1 MNTNQKIFIILLLI
15 SLPCIAQ
22 ITNQQL
28 DIKFTPAEV
37 ESMLFLYNQ
46 TTVKGSEVEIVA
58 PVGVKLKAGLQEARA
73 LKDTTETI
81 TLKLNPTQAQVC
93 LNIIHNSTF
102 EAKYAELVLG
112 MKRKLEKLFPL
123 APPPGG
129 NAAAAKQEGDSK

>member
-1 MNTNQKIFIILLLI
+1 MRRIVCTMALIFLFH
-15 SLPCIAQ
+15 LPSFGQ
-22 ITNQQL
+22 NFGPEKEL
-28 DIKFTPAEV
+28 HFTPAEV

-73 LKDTTETI
+73 LKDTTKTI
-81 TLKLNPTQAQVC
+81 TLNLNPTQAQVC
-93 LNIIHNSTF
+93 LNIIYNSTF

-123 APPPGG
+123 APPAGG
-129 NAAAAKQEGDSK
+129 NAAAEKQEGDSK